1 MTERHTEEKETRR
14 DQLAA
19 RNSAAITTESSK
31 NMNPILSILT
41 PTIPERSRSLRF
53 LTSLIEEQAIKH
65 PRAIEHLALSDNRT
79 RSIGA
84 KRQALAD
91 IARGQYIAFVDD
103 DDDVSDDYVERLLK
117 AAQTGA
123 DVITFRQQAIYN
135 GLESEVHFGI
145 NNQDG
150 PFNPGGITLR
160 APWHVCAWRR
170 ERVQGCLFSESNY
183 GEDLVWC
190 LQARRRART
199 AHHIDAV
206 IHSYRHDAATTAAP
220 ETK

>member
-1 MTERHTEEKETRR
+1 
-14 DQLAA
+14 
-19 RNSAAITTESSK
+19 
-31 NMNPILSILT
+31 MNPILSILT
-41 PTIPERSRSLRF
+41 PAIWNRESAKF
-53 LTSLIEEQAIKH
+53 LAAAISEQIGSA
-65 PRAIEHLALSDNRT
+65 PVEHLVLFDNRA

-84 KRQALAD
+84 KRQALVD
-91 IARGQYIAFVDD
+91 IARGQYLAFVDD
-103 DDDVSDDYVERLLK
+103 DDDVSPDYVDRLLK

-170 ERVQGCLFSESNY
+170 ERVKDCLFAESNY
-183 GEDLVWC
+183 GEDLAWC
-190 LQARRRART
+190 MQARRRART
-199 AHHIDAV
+199 ARHIDAV
-206 IHSYRHDAATTAAP
+206 LHTYRHDAATTAAP
-220 ETK
+220 EL

>member
-1 MTERHTEEKETRR
+1 MTEQHTEEKATRR

-19 RNSAAITTESSK
+19 KSSAQTTTESSRS
-31 NMNPILSILT
+31 MNPILSLLT
-41 PTIPERSRSLRF
+41 PTIPGRETQLKA
-53 LTSLIEEQAIKH
+53 LGEK
-65 PRAIEHLALSDNRT
+65 LAAQIGDKPVEWLAFCDNRQ

-84 KRQALAD
+84 KRQSLWD
-91 IARGQYIAFVDD
+91 IARGTYAAMIDD
-103 DDDVSDDYVERLLK
+103 DDDVSDDYVARLLEATK
-117 AAQTGA
+117 TGA

-160 APWHVCAWRR
+160 APWHVCAWKR
-170 ERVQGCLFSESNY
+170 ERVQGCLFLEANYSE
-183 GEDLVWC
+183 DIAWC

-206 IHSYRHDAATTAAP
+206 LHTYRHDAATTAAP
-220 ETK
+220 EL

>member
-1 MTERHTEEKETRR
+1 MTEQHTEEKATRR

-19 RNSAAITTESSK
+19 KSSAQTTNESSRS
-31 NMNPILSILT
+31 MNPILSILT

-53 LTSLIEEQAIKH
+53 LSSLIEEQASKH
-65 PRAIEHLALSDNRT
+65 PRAIEHLALSDNRA

-84 KRQALAD
+84 KRQALVD
-91 IARGQYIAFVDD
+91 IARGEYIAFVDD
-103 DDDVSDDYVERLLK
+103 DDDVYEDYVARLLEATK
-117 AAQTGA
+117 TGA

-160 APWHVCAWRR
+160 APWHVCAWKR
-170 ERVQGCLFSESNY
+170 ERVKDCLFAESNY
-183 GEDLVWC
+183 GEDLAWC
-190 LQARRRART
+190 MQARRRART

-206 IHSYRHDAATTAAP
+206 LHTYRHDAATTAAP
-220 ETK
+220 EL